1 MSWVDAMQREY
12 ERLEDDYFARKET
25 IDFETC
31 DHCGEDVEEFE
42 IINGDVTCLS
52 CKQYNQEHE

>member
-1 MSWVDAMQREY
+1 MSWGDATQREY
-12 ERLEDDYFARKET
+12 ERLEEEYFGRNET

-31 DHCGEDVEEFE
+31 DHCGEEVEEFE
-42 IINGDVTCLS
+42 IINGDVTCLI